1 MAIYDVHTH
10 IYPEA
15 IAPRAVEAVGRFYG
29 DAPIQGAGTASQL
42 LSQEGQCPVDR
53 IVVHSVATTAH
64 AVTSINNFIAATV
77 AEHNSQAEATGS
89 GKRLI
94 GFMAMHQDFPDPEG
108 EIDRALGMGLRGLKL
123 HPDTQGVAVDDP
135 RMMRIFELAEGRLPV
150 IVHTGDFRF
159 DFSSPHRLVH
169 VLRAFPNLTIDAA
182 HFGYWSCCDRGW
194 DGLREE
200 AERNPNL
207 FVDCSSSLY
216 ALGQRHF
223 VELVRL
229 WGADRVMFGSDYPM
243 WNPAEEYRLV
253 SESGLNDDELHA
265 LLTTTPERFL
275 AGVK

>member
-1 MAIYDVHTH
+1 MAIYDIHAH
-10 IYPEA
+10 IYPDA
-15 IAPRAVEAVGRFYG
+15 IAPRAVEAVGHFYG
-29 DAPIQGAGTASQL
+29 NAPIQGSGTARQL
-42 LSQEGQCPVDR
+42 LSQVKCTPITKV
-53 IVVHSVATTAH
+53 VVHSVATTAH
-64 AVTSINNFIAATV
+64 AVTSINNFIAEQCRTHP
-77 AEHNSQAEATGS
+77 EF
-89 GKRLI
+89 I

-135 RMMRIFELAEGRLPV
+135 RMMHIFELAEGRLPV

-159 DFSSPHRLVH
+159 DFSSPHRLVN

-253 SESGLNDDELHA
+253 NESGLSDDELHA
-265 LLTTTPERFL
+265 LLTATPERFL
-275 AGVK
+275 AGLK